1 VLIGLVTLAT
11 SLIVSRRSPVT
22 MVWLSAAM
30 TLLNVVLNIVLIPG
44 LEERGAAIAMLA
56 TEAVFLVLAF
66 RMAIQTIGAPVR
78 WFAMTGAPLIAG
90 LVMAAAML
98 ALRHTPGLAL
108 ATGAAIYPAA
118 FVAAER
124 LISPDDLG
132 FVVDFLRRRLGVRR
146 RARA

>member
-1 VLIGLVTLAT
+1 VLIGLVTLTT
-11 SLIVSRRSPVT
+11 SMIVSRRSPTT

-30 TLLNVVLNIVLIPG
+30 TLFNVVLNLALIPG

-56 TEAVFLVLAF
+56 TEAVFLVLAL
-66 RMAIQTIGAPVR
+66 RMALRTIGTPLHWLSMA
-78 WFAMTGAPLIAG
+78 GAPLIAG

-98 ALRHTPGLAL
+98 ALRHAPGAAL
-108 ATGAAIYPAA
+108 ATGVAIYPLA

-132 FVVDFLRRRLGVRR
+132 FVVDFVKRRLGVRF
-146 RARA
+146 AG